1 MSYSL
6 CKICNEKRANK
17 QHVET
22 HNITYDDYLKEYEP
36 EQYNERQAVKKINE
50 LYITT
55 RYKHSEMN
63 KQGAYRTYSTIDGL
77 GIQRGYGLVDSDIR
91 AHLKQQKTLAVFTPK
106 DYSKFIIFDID
117 TRDIDVLE
125 GVYRALASYVSLEDI
140 HCSYSIYERCR
151 KEGERV

>member
-36 EQYNERQAVKKINE
+36 EQYNERQAVAKINE

-63 KQGAYRTYSTIDGL
+63 QQGAYSTYSTT
-77 GIQRGYGLVDSDIR
+77 GIGIKRRYALVDGDIK
-91 AHLKQQKTLAVFTPK
+91 AHLRQQKTLAVFTPK
-106 DYSKFIIFDID
+106 DYSKFVIFDID

-125 GVYRALASYVSLEDI
+125 SIYRALTSYVRPEDI
-140 HCSYSIYERCR
+140 HCSYSGNKGYYDIIKVC
-151 KEGERV
+151 